1 MKKQEEALEIFSEGF
16 NCAQAVAGVFADEAG
31 MDKKSILK
39 ALAGFGGG
47 MGRTDQVCGAV
58 SGAVMVLG
66 LKYGTGKE
74 SKELVYAKIK
84 KLTEKFKTKNG
95 SVSCTAL
102 LGCNMS
108 TKEGL
113 EAAKKKEVHTKVC
126 PKFVSDAVEIL
137 DEIL

>member
-1 MKKQEEALEIFSEGF
+1 
-16 NCAQAVAGVFADEAG
+16 
-31 MDKKSILK
+31 
-39 ALAGFGGG
+39 

-66 LKYGTGKE
+66 LKYGAGKE
-74 SKELVYAKIK
+74 SKELVYAKVK
-84 KLTEKFKTKNG
+84 ELTEKFKAKNG

-126 PKFVSDAVEIL
+126 PKLVSDAVEIL
-137 DEIL
+137 EEIL